1 MIMRNITVLFLLVL
15 IPVLAWSQEGVI
27 WEKRL
32 DTYPVD
38 RTTEA
43 QLTTDGGYI
52 IGGHTN
58 KKTTLDQYATA
69 ETDVWMVK
77 LDGEG
82 AVDWERLV
90 ASRNKAVLK
99 RIFQSAEEAR
109 LIRSTVI
116 NADSIASINT
126 DEFAISQNPEPPQ
139 KIQSRMVRS
148 SRSSYKTLEDSYS
161 DPTFLEQ
168 EVTEIKITASQD
180 DLWRLHLDPALQM
193 NWNKNKLAGTERKL
207 RSVTI
212 SAAGSTLAAG
222 YTTKAITDDATTLG
236 DKDFYVASYGKTG
249 NLEWSTTIGGAKDDQ
264 IVKTIATQDGGFILG
279 GISESGIGGT
289 KTTKN
294 LGGTDW
300 WVVKIDSHGNILWQ
314 RSFGNFTDDK
324 LTSLQELDNG
334 DILLGGTKAIIAKNQ
349 YRTTQNGGVTEDFSI
364 IKINKVGI
372 VRWELE
378 LGGSGKEYLT
388 SALQK
393 ENNEVIISG
402 MSYAD
407 LDSGDGQEEEVSDI
421 WVINYGIKNLES
433 FDEILKKRFGKKR
446 TVFRSNAAKR
456 FNRLEYYDEQGNLL
470 DTRYT
475 YKIKR
480 LALKHAEI
488 VKGTKYIRVLSGNT
502 AAIVDWD

>member
-1 MIMRNITVLFLLVL
+1 MIMRNVLIIFLFTLFPVLVL
-15 IPVLAWSQEGVI
+15 SQEGVI

-32 DTYPVD
+32 DTYQVD
-38 RTTEA
+38 KTTEA
-43 QLTTDGGYI
+43 QLTADGGYI

-58 KKTTLDQYATA
+58 AKTTLDQYATT

-77 LDGEG
+77 LDGDG
-82 AVDWERLV
+82 VIDWERLV

-99 RIFQSAEEAR
+99 RIFQSPEESR
-109 LIRSTVI
+109 LIRSAVI
-116 NADSIASINT
+116 KTDSITSSST
-126 DEFAISQNPEPPQ
+126 DMFTIAQQPEPVQ
-139 KIQSRMVRS
+139 KIKSRVVRS
-148 SRSSYKTLEDSYS
+148 SSSGYKIKEDNLG
-161 DPTFLEQ
+161 DPTFLEEDVAEI
-168 EVTEIKITASQD
+168 EVTTSKD
-180 DLWRLHLDPALQM
+180 DLWRLRLDPALLM
-193 NWNKNKLAGTERKL
+193 SWNKNKLDGTERKL
-207 RSVTI
+207 RSVTTT
-212 SAAGSTLAAG
+212 ATGSTLAAG
-222 YTTKAITDDATTLG
+222 YTTKATLENPSTLG

-264 IVKTIATQDGGFILG
+264 VVKTIATQDGGFILG

-294 LGGTDW
+294 LGGKDW
-300 WVVKIDSHGNILWQ
+300 WVVKIDNRGNILWQ
-314 RSFGNFTDDK
+314 RSFGNFTDDT

-334 DILLGGTKAIIAKNQ
+334 DILLGGTKAVIAKNQ
-349 YRTTQNGGVTEDFSI
+349 YRTAQNGGVTEDFSI
-364 IKINKVGI
+364 VNINKVGI

-378 LGGSGKEYLT
+378 LGGSGNEYLT

-402 MSYAD
+402 LSYAD
-407 LDSGDGQEEEVSDI
+407 SDVTSDDQKQVSDI

-433 FDEILKKRFGKKR
+433 FEETLKKRFGKKR
-446 TVFRSNAAKR
+446 TVFRSSDQKR

-470 DTRYT
+470 DTRFT

-480 LALKHAEI
+480 LALKHGDI

>member
-15 IPVLAWSQEGVI
+15 LPALVWSQEGII

-69 ETDVWMVK
+69 ETDVWIVK

-82 AVDWERLV
+82 VVDWERLV

-99 RIFQSAEEAR
+99 RIFQSPEEAK

-116 NADSIASINT
+116 NADSSAIINT

-148 SRSSYKTLEDSYS
+148 SRSSYKTLEDSYI

-168 EVTEIKITASQD
+168 EVTEIEVTASKD

-193 NWNKNKLAGTERKL
+193 NWNKNQLAGTERKL
-207 RSVTI
+207 RSVTT
-212 SAAGSTLAAG
+212 AASGSTLAAG
-222 YTTKAITDDATTLG
+222 YTTKAVIDDTTTLG

-249 NLEWSTTIGGAKDDQ
+249 NLEWSTIIGGAKDDQ

-300 WVVKIDSHGNILWQ
+300 WVVKLDSHGNILWQ

-349 YRTTQNGGVTEDFSI
+349 YRTAQNGGVTEDFSI

-407 LDSGDGQEEEVSDI
+407 SDNANGQEEEVSDI

-433 FDEILKKRFGKKR
+433 FDEMLKKRFGKKR
-446 TVFRSNAAKR
+446 TVFRSSDEKR

>member
-1 MIMRNITVLFLLVL
+1 MRNISILFSLILLPAL
-15 IPVLAWSQEGVI
+15 LWSQEGVI

-43 QLTTDGGYI
+43 QITTDGGYI

-82 AVDWERLV
+82 EVNWERLV
-90 ASRNKAVLK
+90 TSRNKAVLK
-99 RIFQSAEEAR
+99 RIFQSPEEAQ
-109 LIRSTVI
+109 LVRSKVVI
-116 NADSIASINT
+116 TDSTASSNT
-126 DEFAISQNPEPPQ
+126 DEFAISQESAPLQ
-139 KIQSRMVRS
+139 KIQSRVVRS
-148 SRSSYKTLEDSYS
+148 SRSSYKALEDNLN

-168 EVTEIKITASQD
+168 EVTEIEVTASKD
-180 DLWRLHLDPALQM
+180 DLWRLRLDPALLM
-193 NWNKNKLAGTERKL
+193 NWNKNQAAGTKREL
-207 RSVTI
+207 RSVTT
-212 SAAGSTLAAG
+212 AASGSILAAG
-222 YTTKAITDDATTLG
+222 YVTNTMVNDATSSG
-236 DKDFYVASYGKTG
+236 NKDFYVASYSKTG
-249 NLEWSTTIGGAKDDQ
+249 NLEWSTTIGGAKDDE
-264 IVKTIATQDGGFILG
+264 ITKTIATQDGGYILG
-279 GISESGIGGT
+279 GISESGVGGT

-294 LGGTDW
+294 LGGKDW
-300 WVVKIDSHGNILWQ
+300 WVVKIDAHGNILWQ

-349 YRTTQNGGVTEDFSI
+349 YRTAQNGGVTEDFSI

-402 MSYAD
+402 LSYAD
-407 LDSGDGQEEEVSDI
+407 ADLTSDEQEAVSDI

-433 FDEILKKRFGKKR
+433 FEETLNKRIGRKR
-446 TVFRSNAAKR
+446 TVFRSSDAKR
-456 FNRLEYYDEQGNLL
+456 FNRLEYYDEKGNLL
-470 DTRYT
+470 DTRFT

-480 LALKHAEI
+480 LALKHGEI